1 MEGWRHWSKNEGLLL
16 TGEDLHFCHLLW
28 VSKLHNQTLWN
39 KNLPYENIMLW
50 QGACNIMFRLT
61 FWLFKV
67 SPTHDEVPMREEE
80 QNHPSV
86 ALMNFMM
93 KVKILT
99 TTATEDYVYNYCTLV
114 KFVYNTV
121 EPKSFKPRNKHDFWN
136 HVKKCWLGLC
146 KLKVFRLKLEIRLQK
161 PAGKCF

>member
-1 MEGWRHWSKNEGLLL
+1 
-16 TGEDLHFCHLLW
+16 
-28 VSKLHNQTLWN
+28 
-39 KNLPYENIMLW
+39 
-50 QGACNIMFRLT
+50 MFRLT

-99 TTATEDYVYNYCTLV
+99 TTATEDYVYNYCTFGEVCL
-114 KFVYNTV
+114 
-121 EPKSFKPRNKHDFWN
+121 
-136 HVKKCWLGLC
+136 
-146 KLKVFRLKLEIRLQK
+146 
-161 PAGKCF
+161 

>member
-1 MEGWRHWSKNEGLLL
+1 
-16 TGEDLHFCHLLW
+16 
-28 VSKLHNQTLWN
+28 
-39 KNLPYENIMLW
+39 
-50 QGACNIMFRLT
+50 
-61 FWLFKV
+61 
-67 SPTHDEVPMREEE
+67 MREEE

-121 EPKSFKPRNKHDFWN
+121 EPKSFKPRNKHDF
-136 HVKKCWLGLC
+136 
-146 KLKVFRLKLEIRLQK
+146 
-161 PAGKCF
+161 